1 MKRNA
6 GLFNNRVVEFYQKS
20 LTSDKLIP
28 MCGSD
33 YIRFTDGRKSLSTII
48 FESKEW
54 AKKHNKLLKKGIIS
68 FRVCVMYDFSNTSYL
83 TNHIYID

>member
-6 GLFNNRVVEFYQKS
+6 GLFNNRVVEFYHKS
-20 LTSDKLIP
+20 LTSDNLIP

-54 AKKHNKLLKKGIIS
+54 AKKHNKQLKKGIIS
-68 FRVCVMYDFSNTSYL
+68 FRVCVMNNFSNTRYL
-83 TNHIYID
+83 TDHIYID